1 MNLVPRVSIVFVNY
15 NSIRY
20 LVSCIQ
26 SIFAQTLVTHF
37 EIIVVDNASSEDIK
51 SLTDLFPTVK
61 VLLNTSNLGF
71 AVAANQGM
79 ALSKGEY
86 ILFLNPDTVL
96 LNNVLDIFV
105 SEMDLH
111 EHSGVA
117 CCGGDFYN
125 EAGEKQ
131 VAFGNFPTLYEAFS
145 SLGFAKLYPTYFKR
159 HLSSAVINQ
168 SLVKIKVDYVSG
180 ANLFI
185 RAELMRHFKGFDE
198 DFFLYFE
205 ETELC
210 HRLHRKGF
218 SVLFLPDA
226 HLMHVESG
234 SFEMERT
241 DGLSV
246 QKTRF
251 FEASRYLYFK
261 KVYGKPVA
269 KLVRRLYLARALL
282 LYWLKSDQSYSATA
296 KIIRQQI
303 HGS

>member
-1 MNLVPRVSIVFVNY
+1 MNMVPRVSIVFVNY
-15 NSIRY
+15 NSISY

-26 SIFAQTLVTHF
+26 SIFTQTLVTPF
-37 EIIVVDNASSEDIK
+37 EIIVVDNASSEDVN
-51 SLTDLFPTVK
+51 SLTEIFPTVQ
-61 VLLNTSNLGF
+61 LLINTSNLGF

-86 ILFLNPDTVL
+86 ILFLNPDTIL

-105 SEMDLH
+105 SEMDLP
-111 EHSGVA
+111 EHSKVA
-117 CCGGDFYN
+117 CCGGDFFN
-125 EAGEKQ
+125 ETGEKQ
-131 VAFGNFPTLYEAFS
+131 VAFGNFPSLCEAFS
-145 SLGFAKLYPTYFKR
+145 SLGFAKLYPTYFKG

-168 SLVKIKVDYVSG
+168 SLIKREVNYVSG

-185 RAELMRHFKGFDE
+185 RAELVKHFNGFDE

-210 HRLHRKGF
+210 HRLHKNGF
-218 SVLFLPDA
+218 ATLFLPDA
-226 HLMHVESG
+226 KLMHVESG
-234 SFEMERT
+234 SFKLEKADEPS
-241 DGLSV
+241 L

-269 KLVRRLYLARALL
+269 KLVRRLYLVRALL
-282 LYWLKSDQSYSATA
+282 LYRLKSDQNYSAIA

-303 HGS
+303 HEF